1 MLLLLTQIA
10 EHYLQE
16 DIKYFD
22 ITSKCHMV
30 QELAIMSK
38 CISPRVVWV
47 FAGEDQMQKMQSI
60 ARTCTRGNKV
70 PQQSVK
76 LCRHYRLA
84 LCFLFEEQCVG
95 L

>member
-16 DIKYFD
+16 DIKYFE
-22 ITSKCHMV
+22 IKSKCHMV

-38 CISPRVVWV
+38 CISPRVVWA
-47 FAGEDQMQKMQSI
+47 FAGEDQMQKDAVHSPNMHS
-60 ARTCTRGNKV
+60 GNKV

-84 LCFLFEEQCVG
+84 LHFLFEEQCVG